1 MSLLLAIALVVFSA
15 LYAFRAWSTRRFRI
29 KDRVAAIA
37 ESVGLLAL
45 FAVLHFATGWAGVP
59 LVLWVAAVVLAS
71 AGVAGLVLRLG
82 SLPWVR
88 TRRRLW
94 LRIVRLGL
102 AGLVAGVV
110 FSLGLVSALG

>member
-1 MSLLLAIALVVFSA
+1 
-15 LYAFRAWSTRRFRI
+15 
-29 KDRVAAIA
+29 
-37 ESVGLLAL
+37 
-45 FAVLHFATGWAGVP
+45 
-59 LVLWVAAVVLAS
+59 
-71 AGVAGLVLRLG
+71 VAGLVLRLG